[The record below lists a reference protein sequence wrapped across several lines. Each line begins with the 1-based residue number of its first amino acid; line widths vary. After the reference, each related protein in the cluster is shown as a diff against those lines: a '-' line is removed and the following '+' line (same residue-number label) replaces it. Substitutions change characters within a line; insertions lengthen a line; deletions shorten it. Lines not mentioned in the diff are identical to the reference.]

1 MSDAYLKREGNRIRI
16 GTAGIEKTLQLS
28 AGGAFTMIGLRHKAT
43 GKEYVQPGPVAS
55 DEFFVTVDGETIGG
69 ASGGFA
75 LEDVSERTLAQ
86 GELEAVV
93 ALSRGG
99 LRVRRHYV
107 AYPGLPVIQEWTE
120 YENKSGA
127 PMRVTRPSLFVQ
139 RLLGAEREGLRFSY
153 MTGGANFSG
162 SQIFKT
168 VPLADGFVKPFDSL
182 GEPEIIEV
190 DGHKGNQWHPRMNGC
205 GVWNEFFVL
214 SAGDEGLY
222 RTFDYQGWWKATASN
237 CDGDPVLRGH
247 CELIDYGLPAG
258 ETLRVA
264 PTTAGFYLGDK
275 DDLGNAIGEY
285 IYRYK
290 WDYTRDRYF
299 NRTNLT
305 IWRAAP
311 LREKVFAMVRAAR
324 YCGFERVWVDDFWF
338 DAKGNWR
345 GIFGDDWAE
354 INRYLKRNG
363 LMFRLWMPPWHA
375 DRLSD
380 VWLEHPEWM
389 LDFHGNWYN
398 WTIDM
403 SREEAYQWILN
414 MLCEKQA
421 AFGTYD
427 LRVDGDPCNLQN
439 DGSFDTD
446 NKGSW
451 NGTLKQS
458 ENFYRLYREF
468 KDRNPE
474 AGLDGCSSGGHTLG
488 IESSRYTDQQQITDG
503 WCFHMG
509 GYDTTLLL
517 PIDKHQGMPIA
528 GSRRTDWH
536 AHDESALDLFSAP
549 GGMMQ
554 NPEQGYTAEAL
565 EGIRQ
570 DLELF
575 YYLRMQGVYGRY
587 VKVFRP
593 ETEHCDK
600 TFLLQRTTWDG
611 RKGLLM
617 ISADPLNPML
627 GKSDRVYLKG
637 LNPGEAYRIESRL
650 GATESQTR
658 TGAEWM
664 RDGVWLKDVKP
675 GEYLFINLPDRPG
688 TGSAGAPPLPPRRV
702 TVEPCAWLGHEGLGI
717 GWEAPD
723 DDHLISYYE
732 LARDGKPFTKVATG
746 TYYFEEDPE
755 KGGACQVRSV
765 DYDGQHSAWAEAE

>member
-1 MSDAYLKREGNRIRI
+1 MCDAYLNREGNLIRI
-16 GTAGIEKTLQLS
+16 GTSGIEKTLRLS
-28 AGGAFTMIGLRHKAT
+28 ADGAFTMVGLRHKAT
-43 GKEYVQPGPVAS
+43 GKEYVQPGPVAP
-55 DEFFVTVDGETIGG
+55 DEFFITVDGEAIG
-69 ASGGFA
+69 
-75 LEDVSERTLAQ
+75 
-86 GELEAVV
+86 
-93 ALSRGG
+93 
-99 LRVRRHYV
+99 V

-120 YENKSGA
+120 YENNSGA

-139 RLLGAEREGLRFSY
+139 RLLGAGREELRFSY

-162 SQIFKT
+162 SQMFKT
-168 VPLADGFVKPFDSL
+168 VPLTDGFVKQFDSL

-247 CELIDYGLPAG
+247 CELIDYELPAG
-258 ETLRVA
+258 ETLRIA
-264 PTTAGFYLGDK
+264 PTTTGFYRGDK

-311 LREKVFAMVRAAR
+311 LTEKVFAMVRAAR

-389 LDFHGNWYN
+389 LDFHGNGYH

-403 SREEAYQWILN
+403 SREEAYQWVLN

-451 NGTLKQS
+451 NATLKQS

-468 KDRNPE
+468 KERNPE

-554 NPEQGYTAEAL
+554 NPEQGYTIEAL
-565 EGIRQ
+565 EGYAGTWSCSILPAHAGRVRPLRKGVPTRNGALRQ
-570 DLELF
+570 DIPAAAHH
-575 YYLRMQGVYGRY
+575 VGRSEGAFDDQRRP
-587 VKVFRP
+587 VKPHAGQKRP
-593 ETEHCDK
+593 GIP
-600 TFLLQRTTWDG
+600 Q
-611 RKGLLM
+611 
-617 ISADPLNPML
+617 
-627 GKSDRVYLKG
+627 G
-637 LNPGEAYRIESRL
+637 LNPGEAYRIEARL
-650 GATESQTR
+650 GAMEPQTR

-688 TGSAGAPPLPPRRV
+688 TGAAGAPPLPPKRV

-723 DDHLISYYE
+723 DDRMISYYE

-765 DYDGQHSAWAEAE
+765 DYDGRHSAWAEAE